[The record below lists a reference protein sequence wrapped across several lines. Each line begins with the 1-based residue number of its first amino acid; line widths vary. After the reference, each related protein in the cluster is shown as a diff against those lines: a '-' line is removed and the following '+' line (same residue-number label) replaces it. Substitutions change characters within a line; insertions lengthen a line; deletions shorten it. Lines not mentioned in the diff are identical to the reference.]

1 MCIVLL
7 HQNSTD
13 YRHGFINPINNSV
26 LCCSA
31 DGFVYNWPLAG
42 TQRPEVLN
50 KFSVY
55 SYQFAGISK
64 TATEDYKLKALH

>member
-31 DGFVYNWPLAG
+31 DGFVYDWPLAG
-42 TQRPEVLN
+42 AQRPEVLN

-55 SYQFAGISK
+55 GCQFMVVSK
-64 TATEDYKLKALH
+64 TATEDYKLKTVN